1 MSSLDLA
8 AVRAILAGDHR
19 QLEALRAKALVS
31 ASSCCPVCQS
41 ADTTTNCRGDYS
53 QCLECGA
60 DWDHA
65 EVHQ

>member
-19 QLEALRAKALVS
+19 QLEALRVKAL
-31 ASSCCPVCQS
+31 ASVGACCPACKS
-41 ADTTTNCRGDYS
+41 ADVMTNCRGGYS